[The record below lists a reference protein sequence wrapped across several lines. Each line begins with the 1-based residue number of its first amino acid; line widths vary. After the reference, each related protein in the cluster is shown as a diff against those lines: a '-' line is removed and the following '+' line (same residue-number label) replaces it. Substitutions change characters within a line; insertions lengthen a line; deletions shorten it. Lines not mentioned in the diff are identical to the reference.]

1 MIADNGASYLWD
13 FGNGQT
19 STAFNPT
26 FTYNA
31 PGTYTVNVQ
40 TEVSELALTQVNIT
54 TLGGGWGGDVEDF
67 FGLGA
72 PDPYL
77 GPSAK
82 EGDNGERFTF
92 FSRAGIDFCE
102 KSAGQSYFLAKSLP
116 VTDAITMSPPADQ
129 FTIWQVT
136 RVFDTLTTA
145 LAFLPLRSF
154 NLR

>member
-1 MIADNGASYLWD
+1 MQRMLSRLIQGTTLIVDNGASYLWD

-26 FTYNA
+26 FTYNT

-72 PDPYL
+72 PDPYFVL
-77 GPSAK
+77 SGSSGASTSDYA
-82 EGDNGERFTF
+82 EEQHSHIG
-92 FSRAGIDFCE
+92 SV
-102 KSAGQSYFLAKSLP
+102 QH
-116 VTDAITMSPPADQ
+116 
-129 FTIWQVT
+129 
-136 RVFDTLTTA
+136 
-145 LAFLPLRSF
+145 PLRSRN
-154 NLR
+154 NLQHCVLRQRWCPHER